1 MFFVFYIKKYNYL
14 GEGGMI
20 TTNDK
25 IFFNNAQKLRDGW
38 PIGYSI
44 RKKNKSSFGSIKNK
58 FLNPGDYY
66 SRTWKTLEEIGSTFR
81 MGDAQ
86 AAVGIVQLKK
96 INQMLKMREKVAN
109 IYNKNLER
117 YKFIKL
123 IKFKKI

>member
-1 MFFVFYIKKYNYL
+1 M
-14 GEGGMI
+14 
-20 TTNDK
+20 
-25 IFFNNAQKLRDGW
+25 DGRLA
-38 PIGYSI
+38 IQLE
-44 RKKNKSSFGSIKNK
+44 KNKSSFGSIKNK

-123 IKFKKI
+123 IKFKKNIKPSFHLYSFLLQKTNILIGIN

>member
-1 MFFVFYIKKYNYL
+1 
-14 GEGGMI
+14 
-20 TTNDK
+20 
-25 IFFNNAQKLRDGW
+25 
-38 PIGYSI
+38 
-44 RKKNKSSFGSIKNK
+44 
-58 FLNPGDYY
+58 
-66 SRTWKTLEEIGSTFR
+66 

-123 IKFKKI
+123 IKFKKNIKLCFHLYSFLLKKNKYFNRDQLIRKLKSSYKL